1 MTEVKKR
8 KTGLYWGIC
17 IVSGIALLLLT
28 IFRPEGFWLGLP
40 TFVGGLAMAM
50 DWV

>member
-1 MTEVKKR
+1 MTEKKR
-8 KTGLYWGIC
+8 KTGLYWGIFVASS
-17 IVSGIALLLLT
+17 IVLLLLT

-40 TFVGGLAMAM
+40 SFFTSISLAM